1 MGADAVGEEPDEGV
15 VEQQPYHTDGG
26 KEEELDEAVLELR
39 GTEYPNAT
47 DDVVDEQPRD
57 EREGGREQVVQPGI
71 LGEDI
76 EQPEIDDKGKAA
88 HEEIA
93 HELHEQ
99 PVGGAVEQALEE
111 VTRLHH
117 LLSWYSSSVLTDH
130 TALLSVLPAAMW
142 STATM
147 AVIIEWSMLL

>member
-1 MGADAVGEEPDEGV
+1 MGADAVGKEPDEGV
-15 VEQQPYHTDGG
+15 VECQPHHADGG
-26 KEEELDEAVLELR
+26 EEEELDQSVLEFR
-39 GTEYPNAT
+39 AVEYPQAT
-47 DDVVDEQPRD
+47 DDVVDQQTRD

-76 EQPEIDDKGKAA
+76 EQPEVDDKGKPADK
-88 HEEIA
+88 EVA
-93 HELHEQ
+93 HELNEQ
-99 PVGGAVEQALEE
+99 LVGRAVEELVEQ
-111 VTRLHH
+111 VGYFH